1 MTLIDGKQLAK
12 KIRKS
17 LKEKVD
23 REQIKPKL
31 VVIWCGNN
39 EASRVYDRIKSK
51 ACEEVGV
58 KFEEYHFGEN
68 ISETELIDFIYKL
81 NNEESIN
88 GILVQY
94 PIPKQISLQK
104 IANAID
110 KNKDV
115 DGFNPYNIGLL
126 DSNCPV
132 FTPCTPLGIMKM
144 FEEYKIDLTGK
155 KVVIIGRSNVVGKPM
170 AECMLNANA
179 TVTICHSKTK
189 NLKEELLKADVIIS
203 SAGKRNIV
211 TADMV
216 REGTVVIDVGTNRDE
231 NGKLCGDVDFENVKK
246 KASYITPNPG
256 GVGPMTVAMLLNNVI
271 KAYEIQNGIIN
282 YD

>member
-1 MTLIDGKQLAK
+1 MILIDGKQLAK
-12 KIRKS
+12 KVRMS
-17 LKEKVD
+17 LKERVEK
-23 REQIKPKL
+23 EQIEPKL
-31 VVIWCGNN
+31 AVIFCGNN
-39 EASRVYDRIKSK
+39 EASKVYIRIKSK
-51 ACEEVGV
+51 ACEEVGI
-58 KFEEYHFGEN
+58 KFEEFHLDESV
-68 ISETELIDFIYKL
+68 SEKELIDLIYKL
-81 NNEESIN
+81 NSEENIN

-94 PIPKQISLQK
+94 PIPKQINLQNV
-104 IANAID
+104 ANAID

-126 DSNCPV
+126 DSNCPI

-189 NLKEELLKADVIIS
+189 NLKEELLQADIIIS

-216 REGTVVIDVGTNRDE
+216 KEGAIVIDVGTNRDE
-231 NGKLCGDVDFENVKK
+231 NGKLCGDVDFENVKE
-246 KASYITPNPG
+246 KASYITPVPG
-256 GVGPMTVAMLLNNVI
+256 GVGPMTIAMLMNNVI
-271 KAYEIQNGIIN
+271 KAAKAQNN
-282 YD
+282 LL

>member
-39 EASRVYDRIKSK
+39 EASRVYVRIKSK

-58 KFEEYHFGEN
+58 KFEEYHLGEN

-271 KAYEIQNGIIN
+271 KAYEIQKGIIN

>member
-39 EASRVYDRIKSK
+39 EASRVYVRIKSK

-271 KAYEIQNGIIN
+271 KAYEIQKGIIN

>member
-1 MTLIDGKQLAK
+1 MILIDGKQLAK
-12 KIRKS
+12 KVRMS
-17 LKEKVD
+17 LKERVEK
-23 REQIKPKL
+23 EQIEPKL
-31 VVIWCGNN
+31 AVIFCGNN
-39 EASRVYDRIKSK
+39 EASKVYIRIKSK
-51 ACEEVGV
+51 ACEEVGI
-58 KFEEYHFGEN
+58 KFEEFHLDESV
-68 ISETELIDFIYKL
+68 SEKELIDLIYKL
-81 NNEESIN
+81 NSEENIN

-94 PIPKQISLQK
+94 PIPKQINLQNV
-104 IANAID
+104 ANAID

-126 DSNCPV
+126 DSNCPI

-189 NLKEELLKADVIIS
+189 NLKEELLQADIIIS

-216 REGTVVIDVGTNRDE
+216 KEGAIVIDVGTNRDE
-231 NGKLCGDVDFENVKK
+231 NGKLCGDVDFENVKEK
-246 KASYITPNPG
+246 TSYITPNPG

-271 KAYEIQNGIIN
+271 KAYEIQK
-282 YD
+282 YAKLK

>member
-1 MTLIDGKQLAK
+1 MILIDGKQLAK
-12 KIRKS
+12 KVRMR
-17 LKEKVD
+17 LKERAEK
-23 REQIKPKL
+23 EQIEPKL
-31 VVIWCGNN
+31 AVIFCGNN
-39 EASRVYDRIKSK
+39 EASKVYIRIKSK
-51 ACEEVGV
+51 ACEEVGI
-58 KFEEYHFGEN
+58 KFEEFHLDESV
-68 ISETELIDFIYKL
+68 SEKELIDLIYKL
-81 NNEESIN
+81 NSEENIN

-94 PIPKQISLQK
+94 PIPKQINLQNV
-104 IANAID
+104 ANAID

-126 DSNCPV
+126 DSNCPI

-189 NLKEELLKADVIIS
+189 NLKEELLQADIIIS

-216 REGTVVIDVGTNRDE
+216 KEGAIVIDVGTNRDE
-231 NGKLCGDVDFENVKK
+231 NGKLCGDVDFENVKEK
-246 KASYITPNPG
+246 TSYITPNPG

-271 KAYEIQNGIIN
+271 KAYEIQK
-282 YD
+282 YAKLK